1 MRTPEPSVLRN
12 ASRRRVYPLKWHSG
26 KLMVTVGSVG
36 LSEFRT
42 KTQPSCSETKH
53 IVMILCP
60 EIQSPATKKN
70 RSDEE
75 ILLAVRLERRL
86 QSVIL
91 RQVRVHICG
100 HELQLFGI
108 ACSWHAKQLAQ
119 ETARLL
125 APAYR
130 IRNELRVD

>member
-1 MRTPEPSVLRN
+1 
-12 ASRRRVYPLKWHSG
+12 
-26 KLMVTVGSVG
+26 MVTVGSVG

-42 KTQPSCSETKH
+42 KTKPSCSETKH

-60 EIQSPATKKN
+60 EIQSPTTKKKN
-70 RSDEE
+70 RSDDE
-75 ILLAVRLERRL
+75 ILLAMHLERRL

-91 RQVRVHICG
+91 RQVRVHICAS
-100 HELQLFGI
+100 ELHLFGI
-108 ACSWHAKQLAQ
+108 AASWHAKQQAQ

-130 IRNELRVD
+130 ISNELRVSGTL